1 MPPLSFAPPSPV
13 SERMGGPRWVPPR
26 QEEGTPLASPPAATS
41 VAGAVAQ
48 VDQKHRI
55 AGVPRAAGGAAVQ
68 DPARFYGPTGGR
80 DGHWCWHAELRLDG
94 GVAARGPGEAGAFVD
109 PPWVAN
115 PTLSVSRCAEGAAAA
130 ALPAARA
137 ATPAASPPRT
147 ARTASLRAATR
158 GGAVGVLQRGTRARV
173 RLLPTTPTLSPWCVP
188 ALQAAQA
195 ADALLL
201 SSQPQLAP
209 QHIHAQQA
217 MCPST
222 SHGALQQAESSPLAG
237 PSGLLPTRQP
247 QSAAGRHG
255 NVF

>member
-1 MPPLSFAPPSPV
+1 
-13 SERMGGPRWVPPR
+13 MGGPRWVPPR

-68 DPARFYGPTGGR
+68 DPARVYGPTGGR

-137 ATPAASPPRT
+137 ATE
-147 ARTASLRAATR
+147 SLRRQT
-158 GGAVGVLQRGTRARV
+158 
-173 RLLPTTPTLSPWCVP
+173 LLH
-188 ALQAAQA
+188 QI
-195 ADALLL
+195 
-201 SSQPQLAP
+201 QLMWR
-209 QHIHAQQA
+209 Q
-217 MCPST
+217 
-222 SHGALQQAESSPLAG
+222 LAG
-237 PSGLLPTRQP
+237 PLFADVQCLRGVRAQLLRLRRVGALARLDRVDGCNPGIDVVARPARASASLGHGQRCRRRAMRRRRGVGGGLDRHRGRLHDGVHREQP
-247 QSAAGRHG
+247 RRTAWEPGVKRAEGQGRTH
-255 NVF
+255 